1 MRGCHG
7 KETDSDNTDAIELSV
22 LLPEELI
29 KRMYH
34 FCDEKGMAVQ
44 EFVADTIIEKLELAH
59 KERRKKIR
67 L

>member
-1 MRGCHG
+1 ME
-7 KETDSDNTDAIELSV
+7 KKPTPDNTDAIELSV

-44 EFVADTIIEKLELAH
+44 EFVADTIIEKLGRAH